1 VTPTALAPIVSS
13 VQNGG
18 GARLFSDED
27 VIVNAGAR
35 KKIRLGVAPTL
46 PHGVV
51 GLLTG
56 RTALALFHNVDVH
69 NGELNAR
76 IFSEAHL
83 IDPTFLISL
92 AEWIDHQMRG
102 ELRVLLINNGSQ
114 PFHVRIH
121 SEICIMNF
129 LKTSEI

>member
-1 VTPTALAPIVSS
+1 LAPIVSS

-46 PHGVV
+46 PFGVA

-56 RTALALFHNVDVH
+56 RTALALHHNVDVH

-76 IFSEAHL
+76 LCSEAL
-83 IDPTFLISL
+83 IDLTFISSGRM
-92 AEWIDHQMRG
+92 D
-102 ELRVLLINNGSQ
+102 
-114 PFHVRIH
+114 
-121 SEICIMNF
+121 
-129 LKTSEI
+129 